1 MPSKDCNNNGHSI
14 CGTCDCIPPAY
25 GPQCECD
32 NGSIEELLDPF
43 FKCRPKLINAGNETD
58 EASVGKVCNDR
69 GECHCGK
76 CVCDKTDEVTF
87 TGDFCETVSI
97 TTTNKIYKYY
107 SMDIRSKSIII
118 L

>member
-1 MPSKDCNNNGHSI
+1 MHYSLLFQSAVPSKDCNNNGHSI

-43 FKCRPKLINAGNETD
+43 FKCRPKLINAGNETV

-87 TGDFCETVSI
+87 TGDFCETVSLCTI
-97 TTTNKIYKYY
+97 QIKY
-107 SMDIRSKSIII
+107 I